1 MVLATIYGNL
11 ERNAVA
17 CTGRGGGNFRQ
28 RHYHLPALGRSRGIH
43 ARQLA
48 RAARRAGSR
57 LAETVRFLGL
67 SCLLNS
73 LAERTRVALETNC
86 ILAITG
92 VGWSGPGCRPPANP
106 CWEFISKCISLLCVW
121 PGSKALALK
130 KENYSASPCG
140 ALVMCWNGR
149 ALSS

>member
-92 VGWSGPGCRPPANP
+92 VEWSGPGCRPPANLGHCGCGGIHFRIP
-106 CWEFISKCISLLCVW
+106 AGSLYPSLSHYCVS
-121 PGSKALALK
+121 GLDQ
-130 KENYSASPCG
+130 
-140 ALVMCWNGR
+140 R
-149 ALSS
+149 R

>member
-73 LAERTRVALETNC
+73 LAERTRVALETDC

-92 VGWSGPGCRPPANP
+92 VEWSGPGCRPPANLGHRGRGGIY
-106 CWEFISKCISLLCVW
+106 FRISARGLYPSLPYHCLSGMDK
-121 PGSKALALK
+121 GSEL
-130 KENYSASPCG
+130 
-140 ALVMCWNGR
+140 
-149 ALSS
+149 

>member
-1 MVLATIYGNL
+1 MVVATIYGNL

-57 LAETVRFLGL
+57 LADTVRFLGL
-67 SCLLNS
+67 SWLLNS
-73 LAERTRVALETNC
+73 LAERTRVAAETNC
-86 ILAITG
+86 ILALTAAAWSSRG
-92 VGWSGPGCRPPANP
+92 VRHPSNA
-106 CWEFISKCISLLCVW
+106 
-121 PGSKALALK
+121 
-130 KENYSASPCG
+130 
-140 ALVMCWNGR
+140 
-149 ALSS
+149 